1 MKKLTVGVIGCGYF
15 GKFHA
20 DKYSRIPE
28 TNLIGVVDP
37 VLGRAEEVARE
48 NQTTAYAD
56 SADLYDKVEAVS
68 IAVPTKLHYSV
79 AREFLQRGIHVLIE
93 KPIASQTAEAEELV
107 RLARERDVVFQVGHL
122 ERFNPALRAL
132 DDTLTAPRFIE
143 SHRLQSFVERAL
155 DVDVIMDLMIHDID
169 VILSLVRSDVTE
181 IRATGVPILSTTID
195 IANARISFA
204 NKCVANVT
212 ASRVSLKT
220 MRKVRI
226 FQPDAYLSIDFAER
240 MVAIYRKMP
249 GPPGSSFPQITAQQI
264 KPPEYDALQVEVQA
278 FIDAVQGKVP
288 VLVTGE
294 DGLKALKVAK
304 EIIRQISESV

>member
-37 VLGRAEEVARE
+37 VLGRAEEVARK

-56 SADLYDKVEAVS
+56 SSDLYDKVEAVS

-107 RLARERDVVFQVGHL
+107 RLAHERNVVFQVGHL

-169 VILSLVRSDVTE
+169 VILSL
-181 IRATGVPILSTTID
+181 
-195 IANARISFA
+195 
-204 NKCVANVT
+204 
-212 ASRVSLKT
+212 
-220 MRKVRI
+220 
-226 FQPDAYLSIDFAER
+226 
-240 MVAIYRKMP
+240 
-249 GPPGSSFPQITAQQI
+249 
-264 KPPEYDALQVEVQA
+264 
-278 FIDAVQGKVP
+278 
-288 VLVTGE
+288 
-294 DGLKALKVAK
+294 
-304 EIIRQISESV
+304 